1 MRVKIYDDE
10 FTGTPG
16 EIVTAMREK
25 AWDEGKTLEE
35 YIERVAS
42 RVWRFT
48 GKRVSIKGETTDEL
62 FRDFLEQLADLGIA
76 KIEEKAS

>member
-10 FTGTPG
+10 FTGEPG
-16 EIVTAMREK
+16 EIVAAMWEK
-25 AWDEGKTLEE
+25 SWDEGKTLEE

-42 RVWRFT
+42 RVWRFA
-48 GKRVSIKGETTDEL
+48 GKRVSIKGDTTDER

-76 KIEEKAS
+76 EIEEKAS